1 MKRIASNIRHFF
13 IQPVPKET
21 LAFFRIAIS
30 AFALIQL
37 VVLLPDWMWFY
48 GPAGLIPWEVSE
60 PLAKTHMPSL
70 GNIQSILSWLHVSAN
85 SVVYFVTGTYV
96 LSLVGLL
103 IGYKTRLMG
112 FLAWLMHGILNATG
126 HLTAY
131 GVETFTHIALFYCM
145 VLPVGICWSIDSR
158 NKISRI
164 PGYLV
169 TLSVRLIQ
177 LHLCI
182 MYLSCGV
189 EKAMGTQ
196 WWNGEAIWIALQQ
209 DQFHT
214 VNMNWL
220 ANFPLVPKL
229 LCWSTIIIEG
239 LYPMGMM
246 LKKTRKFWLISIL
259 SMHTFIAVFLGLH
272 LFGALM
278 ILLNIS
284 AFAPILVQYESS
296 KIRGFA
302 DTYLFRFTRLV
313 KIDGIL

>member
-1 MKRIASNIRHFF
+1 MKRIANNIRLFF
-13 IQPVPKET
+13 TQPVPKET
-21 LAFFRIAIS
+21 LAFFRIAIG

-37 VVLLPDWMWFY
+37 MVLLPDWMWFY

-70 GNIQSILSWLHVSAN
+70 VNVQSVLSWLHVSAN
-85 SVVYFVTGTYV
+85 GVVYVVTITYV
-96 LSLVGLL
+96 LSLIGLL
-103 IGYKTRLMG
+103 LGYKSRLMG
-112 FLAWLMHGILNATG
+112 LLAWLTHGILNATG

-131 GVETFTHIALFYCM
+131 GVETFTHISLFYCM
-145 VLPVGICWSIDSR
+145 VLPVGICWSLDSR
-158 NKISRI
+158 HKISKI
-164 PGYLV
+164 PTYLV

-182 MYLSCGV
+182 MYLSCGI
-189 EKAMGTQ
+189 EKAGGAQ

-220 ANFPLVPKL
+220 AEFPLIPKL
-229 LCWSTIIIEG
+229 LCWSTIIVEG
-239 LYPMGMM
+239 LYPIGMM

-259 SMHTFIAVFLGLH
+259 GMHTFIAIFLGLH

-278 ILLNIS
+278 IFLNIS
-284 AFAPILVQYESS
+284 AFAPSLIQSEIAKKRALEDWYRS
-296 KIRGFA
+296 
-302 DTYLFRFTRLV
+302 RFTRV
-313 KIDGIL
+313 IKIDSIL